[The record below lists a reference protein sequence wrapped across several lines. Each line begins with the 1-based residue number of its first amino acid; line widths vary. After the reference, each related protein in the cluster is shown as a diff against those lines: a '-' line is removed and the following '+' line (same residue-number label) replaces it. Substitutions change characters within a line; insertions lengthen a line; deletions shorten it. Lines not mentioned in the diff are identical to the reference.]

1 MKKLVIFFMLFVFSL
16 SLCACHN
23 QKYDILSYQE
33 KEIYAECTLNGEY
46 KIKIV
51 KKKEATCVGFLPPSS
66 LSNIEFVITENSVLG
81 KSGELE
87 IPLEK
92 SNASGIYAI
101 GMVFS
106 LCEGDLSCAK
116 GQGKESYMEFTNEHG
131 IYKLLLGENNLPKSV
146 EIVSSAFL
154 LDITF
159 DAILLK

>member
-1 MKKLVIFFMLFVFSL
+1 MKKFITFFMLFVFGL

-46 KIKIV
+46 KIKIS
-51 KKKEATCVGFLPPSS
+51 KQNSTTCVGFLAPSS
-66 LSNIEFVITENSVLG
+66 LSSIEFIITENGVVG

-92 SNASGIYAI
+92 ATASGICAVS
-101 GMVFS
+101 MVFS
-106 LCEGDLSCAK
+106 LSEGDLTCVKS
-116 GQGKESYMEFTNEHG
+116 QGKESYMEFSNEYG
-131 IYKLLLGENNLPKSV
+131 TYKLLLGENSLPKSV

>member
-1 MKKLVIFFMLFVFSL
+1 MKKFITFFMLFVFGL

-46 KIKIV
+46 KIKIS
-51 KKKEATCVGFLPPSS
+51 KQNSTTCVGFLAPSS
-66 LSNIEFVITENSVLG
+66 LSSIEFIITENGITG

-92 SNASGIYAI
+92 ATASGICAV

-106 LCEGDLSCAK
+106 LSEGDLTCAK
-116 GQGKESYMEFTNEHG
+116 SQGKESYMEFSNEYG
-131 IYKLLLGENNLPKSV
+131 TYKLLLGENNLPKSV

-154 LDITF
+154 LDINF